1 MTNGGGLKYS
11 RRRRTFLNLNPRLV
25 IVILVVVFL
34 FLCLIGRGTFSRI
47 GCQPDRST
55 DLRNY
60 ASAAKKVVDASNK
73 TGQSFNQ
80 IRASI
85 KNMARKDLE
94 KQLTSLIK
102 ESKKTLE
109 EADKITVPDE
119 MKNAH
124 SYLIATLDIR
134 ATALES
140 FKPAMFNALS
150 DQDLEVS
157 GKQVSASLK
166 DISLSDRAYSLYQAK
181 VTKILKDN
189 KVTDIKL
196 PGSVYLPQGNEY
208 ELSAVLEFLRNVKE
222 STNLTQLHGVAIAEM
237 TIEPAAKD
245 KTDDSVSILPEADS
259 IKITITIE
267 NQGNQTEINIPVEV
281 TLKSETQPNAQK
293 KNKSIASIA
302 PGQKKSVTITDL
314 KPTSG
319 DIINLLTV
327 RVGPVPAEKL
337 IDNNVLEY
345 KFIVERK

>member
-1 MTNGGGLKYS
+1 MANGGGLSYS

-25 IVILVVVFL
+25 IVILVIVFL
-34 FLCLIGRGTFSRI
+34 FLCLIGRGTFSKI

-55 DLRNY
+55 DLKNY
-60 ASAAKKVVDASNK
+60 ATAAKKVVDSSNK

-94 KQLTSLIK
+94 KQLTSLIT

-109 EADKITVPDE
+109 EAEKITVPDE

-157 GKQVSASLK
+157 AKQLSASLK
-166 DISLSDRAYSLYQAK
+166 DISLSDRAYVLYQGK
-181 VTKILKDN
+181 VSKILKDN
-189 KVTDIKL
+189 KVTDVQL
-196 PGSVYLPQGNEY
+196 PASVYLPQGNEY
-208 ELSAVLEFLRNVKE
+208 ELSAVLEFLANAKE
-222 STNLTQLHGVAIAEM
+222 SSNLSQLHGVAISEM
-237 TIEPAAKD
+237 AIEPAAKGEND
-245 KTDDSVSILPEADS
+245 NVAVLPAADTISV
-259 IKITITIE
+259 TITVE

-293 KNKSIASIA
+293 KSKSIASIA

-327 RVGPVPAEKL
+327 RVGPVPEEKL
-337 IDNNVLEY
+337 IDNNVVEY
-345 KFIVERK
+345 KFTVERK